1 MKNLNSFVYDSP
13 IVVLFNLLEDRLSKQ
28 HTKSLEHKN
37 KIREYWTQQLKSW
50 NEGLEEL
57 RQAFNGLKIFFKYE
71 LKLAPPQ

>member
-57 RQAFNGLKIFFKYE
+57 RQAFNGLKISFKYE